1 MGKGKNNKQKNS
13 NAQNKDKKRQ
23 REKPPDK
30 PNPEKKK
37 QLLEQIKANIEK
49 QNERLME
56 IPLMSLMNDNMFSV
70 FNGQNDQAE
79 EKGKIRDQK
88 KVRAFMSAQEEIE
101 KYAKGAKR
109 VDVKRINEL
118 AKKLLTEQEI
128 SQGKEMKNQGLVQT
142 QYAGLVFLM
151 NTKLQDI
158 KKLISEGKVQYNK
171 EKDQG
176 ISEQE
181 FKQRLDNYKK
191 EIEAVEGEKVE
202 EEEDINMEP
211 EDPLFKQDI
220 DNLNQD
226 FQIKSLE
233 QKIKEIEA
241 QEGQVG
247 GNQVSSWSE
256 EEQMVLTEELKRELE
271 EMDNKDFE
279 DNEESKLEGL
289 KKVMKSLGEEKL
301 YMDKAV
307 EDQQNYYNMVW
318 NIKDWKNEAILANLK
333 DKKIIGPSTVEQLTD
348 IFLKDKHLDPKLAL
362 LLMFVVGLAKNQ
374 TKMKNM
380 IISLWKVCK
389 AQRNL
394 ISRFVKPRDLMEKKV
409 MQGQYKEKE
418 VIKKESKVERAI
430 NNINDF
436 AQFPAN
442 QKWKEF
448 SKEEKKDF
456 MKKKVEWN
464 IKRLD
469 FLIKKA
475 SGGNRFNVEF
485 MDHVPV
491 AKALTS
497 SIYYLDKFATG
508 YKMKNDEWNEFY
520 KPLPDDTRKKLN
532 ELRLKGKKVLKKLV
546 EKGTEIS
553 GFIKYKGIAIYIK
566 NRYLDDIKFQEEYN
580 KIMDNKKKRDER
592 ERGQNRRT
600 VKINRN
606 NPSNMNNN
614 VNNGGGNQY
623 LGKKRDKSRNYSG
636 NNKNKRPRRNNYNN
650 NYNNF
655 NNNGNNNNNNNNN
668 GGNRNNA
675 QKNPPREGSNF
686 Q

>member
-1 MGKGKNNKQKNS
+1 MGKGNKNKQKNS
-13 NAQNKDKKRQ
+13 NGQNKDKKRQ

-37 QLLEQIKANIEK
+37 QLLEQIKSNIEK

-56 IPLMSLMNDNMFSV
+56 IPLMSLMNDNIFSV
-70 FNGQNDQAE
+70 FNGQNEVPED
-79 EKGKIRDQK
+79 KGKIRDQK
-88 KVRAFMSAQEEIE
+88 KVRAFMTAQDEIE
-101 KYAKGAKR
+101 KYARGAKR

-128 SQGKEMKNQGLVQT
+128 NQGKEMKNQGLVQT

-158 KKLISEGKVQYNK
+158 KKLISEGKVQYN
-171 EKDQG
+171 EAKDQG
-176 ISEQE
+176 ISEKE
-181 FKQRLDNYKK
+181 FKERLANYKK
-191 EIEAVEGEKVE
+191 EIEAVEDEKVDE
-202 EEEDINMEP
+202 EKDVDMEP

-233 QKIKEIEA
+233 EKIKEIEA
-241 QEGQVG
+241 QEGQIG
-247 GNQVSSWSE
+247 GNQFSSWNE
-256 EEQMVLTEELKRELE
+256 EEQMVLTEELKKELE

-289 KKVMKSLGEEKL
+289 RKVMKSLGDEKI
-301 YMDKAV
+301 YMEKAI
-307 EDQQNYYNMVW
+307 EDQQSYYDMVW
-318 NIKDWKNEAILANLK
+318 NIASWKNDTILSNLK
-333 DKKIIGPSTVEQLTD
+333 SKYIIGPSAVDQLTEM
-348 IFLKDKHLDPKLAL
+348 FVKDKHLDPKLAL
-362 LLMFVVGLAKNQ
+362 LLMLVVGLAKNQ
-374 TKMKNM
+374 NKMKNM
-380 IISLWKVCK
+380 ISSLWKVCK
-389 AQRNL
+389 AQRSL

-409 MQGQYKEKE
+409 MQGQYKEKDE
-418 VIKKESKVERAI
+418 IKKESKVERAI
-430 NNINDF
+430 KNINDF

-448 SKEEKKDF
+448 SKEEKKEF
-456 MKKKVEWN
+456 MKKKVDWN

-469 FLIKKA
+469 HLIKKA
-475 SGGNRFNVEF
+475 SGGNKINAEF

-508 YKMKNDEWNEFY
+508 YKMKNDDWNEFY

-553 GFIKYKGIAIYIK
+553 GFIKYKGTVIYIK
-566 NRYLDDIKFQEEYN
+566 NRYLDDINLQEEYN
-580 KIMDNKKKRDER
+580 KIMDNKKKRGER

-600 VKINRN
+600 VRINRN

-614 VNNGGGNQY
+614 NNGGGGNQY
-623 LGKKRDKSRNYSG
+623 LGKKRDKSRSYSG

-655 NNNGNNNNNNNNN
+655 NKNGNNNNNNNNN

-675 QKNPPREGSNF
+675 QNNPPREGSNF